1 MLPVYLAL
9 VSDIKE
15 VDVAETTE
23 VAAALQ
29 KQVTRDFGPIWGV
42 SAVVSAFGRLE
53 DVPLGYWPIVL
64 QADIGYD
71 GAAGI
76 HLDRNHQPFA
86 LVEYSKN
93 WSLTAS
99 HETCE
104 ILADPYG
111 NRLVASDSIN
121 PKRPGR
127 VEYLV
132 EVSDPS
138 EDAKFAYS
146 INGILVS
153 DFYTPRYF
161 DPKASTGVQY
171 SFTGSI
177 KKPRQVLRGG
187 YLSWHDPI
195 NDHWYQA
202 QWFSGSKM
210 KIADLGK
217 LKMKKGQSLRAAL
230 DRLTYRGLGGSRQKA
245 TPLIATAARQRGA
258 STAVLTAAMGPGPK
272 ALTQATSSKAAMWRS
287 QIAAIAQA
295 GPQSGG
301 DVEM

>member
-9 VSDIKE
+9 VSDIEE
-15 VDVAETTE
+15 VEVSETTE

-42 SAVVSAFGRLE
+42 EAVVSAFARLE

-76 HLDRNHQPFA
+76 HLDRDQQPFA
-86 LVEYSKN
+86 LVEYSDS

-104 ILADPYG
+104 MLADPYG

-146 INGILVS
+146 INGVLVS

-161 DPKASTGVQY
+161 DPVESKGVQY

-177 KKPRQVLRGG
+177 TKPRQVLQGG

-195 NDHWYQA
+195 DDHWYQA

-210 KIADLGK
+210 RIADLGK
-217 LKMKKGQSLRAAL
+217 LKIKKGQSLRAAL
-230 DRLTYRGLGGSRQKA
+230 DRVTYRPPTGGRRKA
-245 TPLIATAARQRGA
+245 TPLAATANRRRATPT
-258 STAVLTAAMGPGPK
+258 SVLTGAVGPGPQ
-272 ALTQATSSKAAMWRS
+272 ALTKASSSKAEMWRR
-287 QIAAIAQA
+287 QITAIAQA
-295 GPQSGG
+295 GPESGG